1 MTDLNIRDA
10 VASDAPRIADLYVE
24 LKEHHGRIQ
33 PGNPRYLVKRSE
45 WLEQTERAIAD
56 PSIVIKVAESGGDV
70 VGFTKLSFAEKP
82 WGLSCEVNTLVVA
95 ESHRRRGVGE
105 ALMDAAAEV
114 GREHGC
120 KGIRADV
127 LLGNDD
133 AVRFYERLGY
143 EATSIRHAKSL

>member
-1 MTDLNIRDA
+1 MADLKIRDA
-10 VASDAPRIADLYVE
+10 DDSDAPRIADLYVE

-33 PGNPRYLVKRSE
+33 PGNPRYLVERSD
-45 WLEQTERAIAD
+45 WLAQTKRAIEDAG
-56 PSIVIKVAESGGDV
+56 IVIKVAELGGDV

-95 ESHRRRGVGE
+95 EGHRKRGVGA
-105 ALMDAAAEV
+105 ALMEAAASV